1 MFESVM
7 VMASFHVLFL
17 DINPEYQTSCHI
29 YLNLWDFAN
38 VLVVAGICLIS
49 SAALLCAVSEYSL
62 WLLSYVCFLF
72 SHLTILGK

>member
-1 MFESVM
+1 MLICMFESVM

-38 VLVVAGICLIS
+38 VLVVAGI
-49 SAALLCAVSEYSL
+49 
-62 WLLSYVCFLF
+62 
-72 SHLTILGK
+72 